1 MELTELQKKILNAPE
16 PKIAVTACAAALKTS
31 TLIEKTRQ
39 LLQSGIN
46 PSKIAVITFTRL
58 ASQEL
63 KDRLGNDY
71 KDGIFIGTI
80 HALAA
85 FFLSQRRMGDKIKSC
100 AEEENFDRL
109 FNLCQNFD
117 LARTFDWILVDEAQD
132 CGESQLDF
140 IFKLLMPE
148 HFFIAFDLNQS
159 IYGFNGA
166 RPDILKQYL
175 ESEDAVFYSLNEN
188 YRNGRKI
195 LNYAKSI
202 LKNFNNTDMKDDSIP
217 MCNFS
222 GLVIIEKYRS
232 DRIINQ
238 IKLNGE
244 FKEWAILCRTNSQVD
259 KVIEDLEEADIPCVT
274 FKQGDLNKKQL
285 EKLLNNDTVKVI
297 TAHSSKG
304 LAWDNVVGYGL
315 WNRRDAEEVRLKYVA
330 ATRARKMLIM
340 C

>member
-1 MELTELQKKILNAPE
+1 MELTELQKIIINAPE

-31 TLIEKTRQ
+31 TLIEKTRT
-39 LLQSGIN
+39 LLRSGID
-46 PSKIAVITFTRL
+46 PEEIAVITFTRM

-63 KDRLGNDY
+63 KERLGEDY

-80 HALAA
+80 HSLAA
-85 FFLSQRRMGDKIKSC
+85 YFLAKRRLGAKIKQC
-100 AEEENFDRL
+100 AEEENFDKL
-109 FNLCQNFD
+109 FNLCKDFN
-117 LARTFDWILVDEAQD
+117 LAQTFEWVLVDEAQD
-132 CGESQLDF
+132 CGELQLDF
-140 IFKLLMPE
+140 IFKLLAPT

-166 RPDILKQYL
+166 RPDILKRYL
-175 ESEDAVFYSLNEN
+175 ESENATFYSLNEN

-195 LNYAKSI
+195 LSYAKGI
-202 LKNFNNTDMKDDSIP
+202 LNKFNGDMEDDSIP
-217 MCNFS
+217 KCDYN
-222 GLVIIEKYRS
+222 GIVALEKYKSESIVR
-232 DRIINQ
+232 Q

-244 FKEWAILCRTNSQVD
+244 FKDWAILCRTNSQVD
-259 KVIEDLEEADIPCVT
+259 KVMNDLKESEIPCAT

-285 EKLLNNDTVKVI
+285 EKLLNSDTVKVI

-304 LAWDNVVGYGL
+304 LAWDNVIGYGL

-330 ATRARKMLIM
+330 ATRARKILIM